1 MRNFTRGRLFS
12 FKYAFSGLR
21 YVVRSQRNAWI
32 HAAITIFVLLL
43 AALFN
48 ITLIEWGI
56 LLLAIAL
63 VWSAEIFNTALEALV
78 DLASPDTHPLAKIAK
93 DTSAAAVL
101 FCAIVSVLIG
111 LLILLPPLL
120 GWIRS
125 ISLK

>member
-32 HAAITIFVLLL
+32 HSGITVLVLLL
-43 AALFN
+43 AVLLK

-56 LLLAIAL
+56 LLLAIGL
-63 VWSAEIFNTALEALV
+63 VWTAEIFNTALEALV
-78 DLASPDTHPLAKIAK
+78 DLASPDTQPLAKITK

-101 FCAIVSVLIG
+101 FSAIISVLIG
-111 LLILLPPLL
+111 LVILLPPLL
-120 GWIRS
+120 GWFRS
-125 ISLK
+125 IL

>member
-12 FKYAFSGLR
+12 FKYAFSGMR
-21 YVVRSQRNAWI
+21 YVVRSQRNAWV
-32 HAAITIFVLLL
+32 HAGITILVLLL
-43 AALFN
+43 AVLLK

-56 LLLAIAL
+56 LLLAIGL
-63 VWSAEIFNTALEALV
+63 VWTAEIFNTALEALV

-101 FCAIVSVLIG
+101 FSAIVSVLIG
-111 LLILLPPLL
+111 LVILLPPLL

-125 ISLK
+125 IL